1 MTHQTLLKFLP
12 IALVLSGC
20 SGDGLT
26 APKKIAQLPRPLSSV
41 EQQIAE
47 GSTGFGLSLLREVNE
62 RTPSG
67 SNVFISPLSASMAL
81 GMTAT
86 GAAGETL
93 DSMRAVL
100 GYGGADLQEINESY
114 RSLIDLLRGLDPS
127 VDFRIA
133 NSIWYRDGFPVE
145 QSFIDATKMYFD
157 AEVAPLDFG
166 SPGAVSTI
174 NDWVKR
180 STNDNI
186 DEIVSDI
193 PVDMVMYLINAIY
206 FKGSWTAQFE
216 KTLTRAEPFLADDG
230 SRPTV
235 PMMSVE
241 GDFRATATNE
251 YAAVELPYGGGAYSM
266 IVVVPNQGA
275 SVDTLIAQ
283 MGAPWWEALLAGLHE
298 ASGMVQIPK
307 FRLEWK
313 GSLRPSLTDM
323 GMGIAFDDGRADF
336 SGIARGGGL
345 AITSVDQKTYVNVDE
360 EGTEAAAV
368 TAVGVIVTSTPVPLL
383 RADRPFLFAIRE
395 RFSGTLLF
403 IGKMAVPPT

>member
-1 MTHQTLLKFLP
+1 MSLRLVGAVA
-12 IALVLSGC
+12 IAAVLAAC
-20 SGDGLT
+20 SSEGPT
-26 APKKIAQLPRPLSSV
+26 APKKIEQLPRPLSSV

-47 GSTGFGLSLLREVNE
+47 GSTEFGLSLLREVNE
-62 RTPSG
+62 RTSAD

-100 GYGGADLQEINESY
+100 GYPNVDLQEMDESY

-133 NSIWYRDGFPVE
+133 NSIWYRNGLSVE
-145 QSFIDATKMYFD
+145 LSFVDATKQYFD
-157 AEVAPLDFG
+157 AEVAALDFD
-166 SPGAVSTI
+166 SPAAIVTI

-180 STNDNI
+180 STNDKI
-186 DEIVSDI
+186 DAIVSSIPRDI
-193 PVDMVMYLINAIY
+193 VMYLINAIY
-206 FKGSWTAQFE
+206 FKGSWTAQFD
-216 KTLTRAEPFLADDG
+216 KSRTRDEPFFAADG

-241 GDFRATATNE
+241 STFPATATGD
-251 YAAVELPYGGGAYSM
+251 YSAVELPYGGGAFSM
-266 IVVVPNQGA
+266 IVVVPREGL
-275 SVDTLIAQ
+275 SVDSLIAELDAARWQ
-283 MGAPWWEALLAGLHE
+283 ALLDGLTE
-298 ASGMVQIPK
+298 REGEVQIPR

-313 GSLRPSLTDM
+313 DSLNRPLIDM
-323 GMGIAFDDGRADF
+323 GMGIAFDSYRADF
-336 SGIARGGGL
+336 SGISHDASL
-345 AITSVDQKTYVNVDE
+345 FISSVEQKTYVNVDE

-368 TAVGVIVTSTPVPLL
+368 TSVGLGVTSVPSALL

>member
-1 MTHQTLLKFLP
+1 MTRSLVKYLL
-12 IALVLSGC
+12 IALALAACG
-20 SGDGLT
+20 GEGPT
-26 APKKIAQLPRPLSSV
+26 APKKIEQLPRQLNSM

-62 RTPSG
+62 RTPSD

-86 GAAGETL
+86 GAAGATL

-100 GYGGADLQEINESY
+100 GYQDADLQEMDASY

-133 NSIWYRDGFPVE
+133 NSIWYREDLPVE
-145 QSFIDATKMYFD
+145 QSFVDATKKYFD
-157 AEVAPLDFG
+157 AEVASLDFA
-166 SPGAVSTI
+166 SPGAVGTI

-180 STNDNI
+180 STNDKI
-186 DEIVSDI
+186 DEIVNQI
-193 PVDMVMYLINAIY
+193 PQEMVMYLINAIY
-206 FKGSWTAQFE
+206 FKGSWTAQFD
-216 KTLTRAEPFLADDG
+216 KSLTRDEPFLADDG

-235 PMMSVE
+235 PMMSVD
-241 GDFRATATNE
+241 GDFHAGATSE
-251 YAAVELPYGGGAYSM
+251 YSAVELPYGGGAYGM
-266 IVVVPNQGA
+266 VVVVPARGS
-275 SVDTLIAQ
+275 SVDSLIAR
-283 MGAPWWEALLAGLHE
+283 MDAPAWQALRAGLHE
-298 ASGMVQIPK
+298 SAGTVQIPK

-313 GSLRPSLTDM
+313 GSLEPSLGDM
-323 GMGIAFDDGRADF
+323 GMGIAFDGGRADF
-336 SGIARGGGL
+336 SGISRAGGL
-345 AITSVDQKTYVNVDE
+345 AISTVDQKTYVNVDE

-368 TAVGVIVTSTPVPLL
+368 TAVGVKLTSMPAPLL